1 MASMTPN
8 SVYGGGRSCSDS
20 ADLYPAGGFG
30 VQYILKPKEGI
41 VLNLE
46 YAQGKDSNNGVLL
59 KMGYAY

>member
-1 MASMTPN
+1 LVACL
-8 SVYGGGRSCSDS
+8 YGGGNNCSI
-20 ADLYPAGGFG
+20 ANIFPAGGFG

-41 VLNLE
+41 VMSLE